1 MFDSEEEMDEIS
13 DKMSNSRINN
23 KKIEKIYDINELFN
37 IEKDLYYKTSLLDFE
52 DLYNKIYFIVILIK
66 IYIGVI

>member
-23 KKIEKIYDINELFN
+23 KKIEKVYDINELFN

>member
-13 DKMSNSRINN
+13 DKMSNSKINN

-37 IEKDLYYKTSLLDFE
+37 IKKDLYYKTSLLDFE
-52 DLYNKIYFIVILIK
+52 DLYNKFYFIVILIK

>member
-13 DKMSNSRINN
+13 DKMSNSKINN